1 MYSKCLEQVSL
12 KLSGFVHSKDLK
24 NRILSNIPDLKVY
37 KNGRDKS
44 LTLHKKWS
52 FPLIIS
58 PVSVTKPAFFR
69 RHWHFLVTFTKEIL
83 NGKLHFSCSVTF
95 DEDIGIALKIVSEKH
110 CADEAAILVKAA
122 KFVWHD
128 MTKHKYVFD
137 GNFQTNYQKNSVPS
151 SLFFHMSMVIR
162 GSSIKVISDNVS
174 VIQDMYVCR
183 YAQHI
188 IQMHPDTL
196 ISALQSNYLIYQIT
210 VKNIVKNCKN

>member
-1 MYSKCLEQVSL
+1 MSRAGQFKIKWVSSLER
-12 KLSGFVHSKDLK
+12 FK

-44 LTLHKKWS
+44 LTLHKEWS

-58 PVSVTKPAFFR
+58 PVNVTKPAFFR

-122 KFVWHD
+122 KFVWRD
-128 MTKHKYVFD
+128 MAKHKYVFD
-137 GNFQTNYQKNSVPS
+137 GNFQTNCQKNSVPS

-174 VIQDMYVCR
+174 VIQDLLTLSQHLQYKCTSCRRDKQQATQNHSQERQSPCPTYVELLV
-183 YAQHI
+183 H
-188 IQMHPDTL
+188 M
-196 ISALQSNYLIYQIT
+196 
-210 VKNIVKNCKN
+210 